1 MTKIEWTE
9 ETWNPVTGC
18 SPISAGCKHCYAK
31 RMAPRLAGRFG
42 YSKDDPFQVTIHE
55 DKLEQPEGWRN
66 PKMIF
71 VCSMGDLFHEDVPNI
86 IIWRIFQVMVN
97 CQQHTF
103 QVLTKRPERM
113 LELVPGILSM
123 FPDQMKHIW
132 LGVTI
137 ENQKMADSERLFY
150 LMMTPAAKRFISFE
164 PMLGPVEIP
173 IGPGTNT
180 IHQIIC
186 GGESG
191 PGARPM
197 HPDWVRSLR
206 DQCQAAG
213 VPFFFKQWGAFI
225 PYEKQVWGNQY
236 FSQNDDI
243 MLSDEHEF
251 KNDVEFV
258 RVGKKKA
265 GRMLDGR
272 TWDEYPG

>member
-1 MTKIEWTE
+1 
-9 ETWNPVTGC
+9 
-18 SPISAGCKHCYAK
+18 
-31 RMAPRLAGRFG
+31 
-42 YSKDDPFQVTIHE
+42 
-55 DKLEQPEGWRN
+55 
-66 PKMIF
+66 
-71 VCSMGDLFHEDVPNI
+71 
-86 IIWRIFQVMVN
+86 
-97 CQQHTF
+97 
-103 QVLTKRPERM
+103 
-113 LELVPGILSM
+113 
-123 FPDQMKHIW
+123 
-132 LGVTI
+132 
-137 ENQKMADSERLFY
+137 MADSERLFY